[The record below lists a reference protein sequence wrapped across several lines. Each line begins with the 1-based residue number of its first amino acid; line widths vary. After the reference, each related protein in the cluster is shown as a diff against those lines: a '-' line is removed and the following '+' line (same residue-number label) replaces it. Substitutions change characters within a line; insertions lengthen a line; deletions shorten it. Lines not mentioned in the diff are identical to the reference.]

1 MKIKSIH
8 LRDFKRFTDL
18 TISEL
23 PETAKLVVLI
33 GPNGCGKSFLFDAL
47 HGKAVVQHHWGWRP
61 EQSGYWNKQYSLDDV
76 KEPVDINTG
85 RRIEIDFHGASPT
98 DREAWKRS
106 IYMRSAHRNDPAIQ
120 IQQLQRVGPA
130 VDEHRFRRTIEN
142 DSAVTLNYQRFV
154 SDGLE
159 EAFEGNDSSITL
171 GDFRKRLI
179 GDIQE
184 AVCQLFHDPPL
195 DLNSLGSPLR
205 DGTFRFNKGK
215 AKQFSYENLSGG
227 EKAAFDLILDLVV
240 KRREFNDTVFCIDE
254 PEAHLGLRLQ
264 GKLLRE
270 LYQLIPAN
278 CQLWIATHSIGMM
291 RTAYDLEQEN
301 QGTVIFLDFDRR
313 DFDQPA
319 VITPS
324 KINRNAWQNMHHTV
338 LEDLAALIVPSKI
351 ILCEGKYGEEGLD
364 AQCYNIIFAEEYPD
378 TLFVSTGG
386 KGEGVNYSA
395 VVKAIVKAEIILLRD
410 KDHLSNREIEEEKA
424 HGKRVL
430 SRTKIE
436 DYLLDDEILS
446 TLYKKYV
453 GDDEGKVHELLQ
465 LKQVKLK
472 DNRGNTKAIVNDL
485 RKWTI
490 QSLGV
495 QNAGDNY
502 SSFLQDTI
510 APLIKPGMKTYEE
523 LKKDIFGDGSC
534 MSD

>member
-1 MKIKSIH
+1 M
-8 LRDFKRFTDL
+8 
-18 TISEL
+18 
-23 PETAKLVVLI
+23 
-33 GPNGCGKSFLFDAL
+33 
-47 HGKAVVQHHWGWRP
+47 
-61 EQSGYWNKQYSLDDV
+61 
-76 KEPVDINTG
+76 
-85 RRIEIDFHGASPT
+85 
-98 DREAWKRS
+98 
-106 IYMRSAHRNDPAIQ
+106 
-120 IQQLQRVGPA
+120 
-130 VDEHRFRRTIEN
+130 DEHRFMRLIDN
-142 DSAVTLNYQRFV
+142 DAAVTSNYQRLV

-159 EAFEGNDSSITL
+159 EAFEGNDSNITL
-171 GDFRKRLI
+171 GDFRRQLI

-184 AVCQLFHDPPL
+184 AVCRLFHDPPL

-240 KRREFNDTVFCIDE
+240 KRREFDNTVFCIDE

-264 GKLLRE
+264 AKLLRE

-301 QGTVIFLDFDRR
+301 PGTVVFLDFDKR
-313 DFDQPA
+313 DFDQPEL
-319 VITPS
+319 ITPS
-324 KINRNAWQNMHHTV
+324 EMNRTAWENMHRV
-338 LEDLAALIVPSKI
+338 ILEDLAALIAPSRI

-364 AQCYNIIFAEEYPD
+364 AQCYNTIFAEEYPD

-386 KGEGVNYSA
+386 KGEGANYST
-395 VVKAIVKAEIILLRD
+395 VVKAIVEAEIILLRD
-410 KDHLSNREIEEEKA
+410 KDNLSDRAIEKERA
-424 HGKRVL
+424 NGTRVL
-430 SRTKIE
+430 SRTQIE

-446 TLYKKYV
+446 TLCKKYV
-453 GDDEGKVHELLQ
+453 SGDESKIHELLQ

-472 DNRGNTKAIVNDL
+472 DNKNNTKAIVNDL

-523 LKKDIFGDGSC
+523 LEKDIFGGGSC
-534 MSD
+534 MPD